1 MGTIPGL
8 GFLREAPRPQ
18 AWFRRPRSPAA
29 RAAEERLTKCR
40 FLPVD
45 GQLVARYPRDSR
57 ADDGGRSRSRS
68 GRRRTLLDDP
78 LVIGV
83 LLALVPPVGMMLL
96 WTNPRYETQA
106 RVAISVVLGLTLT
119 LGTMVVFALA
129 R

>member
-1 MGTIPGL
+1 
-8 GFLREAPRPQ
+8 
-18 AWFRRPRSPAA
+18 
-29 RAAEERLTKCR
+29 
-40 FLPVD
+40 
-45 GQLVARYPRDSR
+45 
-57 ADDGGRSRSRS
+57 
-68 GRRRTLLDDP
+68 
-78 LVIGV
+78 